1 MYLDSAKTLD
11 ELKAQYR
18 AWTKRLHPDCGGSDA
33 DMKALNLEYER
44 FFEILKNKHNAT
56 ADQQH
61 QTTENA
67 SDFMDII
74 DHLIRMEGIQVELCG
89 SWLWIT
95 GNTYQNRDNLKACGC
110 RWSSSK
116 KKWYWR
122 PAETGYQGKH
132 KAKTMEEIRERY
144 GSQMYTG
151 NNHGFRPT
159 LQGA

>member
-1 MYLDSAKTLD
+1 MYLDNARTLD

-18 AWTKRLHPDCGGSDA
+18 AWTKKLHPDCGGSDA
-33 DMKALNLEYER
+33 DMKALNLEFER
-44 FFEILKNKHNAT
+44 FFEILKRNAT
-56 ADQQH
+56 ADQQ
-61 QTTENA
+61 TTETA
-67 SDFMDII
+67 HDFMDII
-74 DHLIRMEGIQVELCG
+74 DHLIKMDGLQVELCG

-95 GNTYQNRDNLKACGC
+95 GDTYRYRAELKACGC

-122 PAETGYQGKH
+122 PAESGYQGKH

-144 GSQMYTG
+144 GSQLYTRAQ
-151 NNHGFRPT
+151 GFRPT

>member
-1 MYLDSAKTLD
+1 MYLDNARTLD

-18 AWTKRLHPDCGGSDA
+18 AWTKKLHPDCGGSDA
-33 DMKALNLEYER
+33 DMKALNLEFER
-44 FFEILKNKHNAT
+44 FFEILKRNAT
-56 ADQQH
+56 ADQQ
-61 QTTENA
+61 TTENA
-67 SDFMDII
+67 HDFMDII
-74 DHLIRMEGIQVELCG
+74 DHLIKMDGLQVELCG

-95 GNTYQNRDNLKACGC
+95 GDTYKYREALKACGC

-122 PAETGYQGKH
+122 PAESGYQGKH

-144 GSQMYTG
+144 GSQLYTRTQ
-151 NNHGFRPT
+151 GFRPT